1 MSRSEIRDAA
11 AHADAI
17 SHLLDDAEESR
28 SMAVKINDVFRKLG
42 IFGRCSAYPT
52 PKAETVAIQFH
63 KDGTY
68 AMVEVHAA
76 RFVDYCREHK
86 TTPSDIIA
94 ALRKKHEL
102 TTRNT
107 PGHR

>member
-1 MSRSEIRDAA
+1 MRHSEIKCDAA
-11 AHADAI
+11 KAADL
-17 SHLLDDAEESR
+17 SRLLDDAEESI
-28 SMAVKINDVFRKLG
+28 SMSITINDLLRKIDL
-42 IFGRCSAYPT
+42 FGRFSAYPT
-52 PKAETVAIQFH
+52 PKSDTVAIQFH

-76 RFVDYCREHK
+76 RFTAYCREHE

-102 TTRNT
+102 TTWNT
-107 PGHR
+107 TGHR

>member
-1 MSRSEIRDAA
+1 MIRSEIKCDAA
-11 AHADAI
+11 QAAAI
-17 SHLLDDAEESR
+17 SRLLDDAEESI
-28 SMAVKINDVFRKLG
+28 SMAVKINDIFRKLG

-63 KDGTY
+63 KDCTY

-76 RFVDYCREHK
+76 RFTAYCREHE